1 MYSSGHAIKEVFHLL
16 LLYVAVETVR
26 SDEYRFPRSYGTLS
40 QTGTHA
46 RTSTKSCRGNHQMF
60 FPERKGFYV
69 FAITQD
75 CQAVFARSDQL
86 EQLATAV
93 QVRSRLTYCLPTF
106 VQLHWRAVHGNGRI
120 GLQLL
125 LKRANNQICTLA
137 VEFPSK
143 NALSGYAVFTYSLLS
158 SLNYASCSYMPNS
171 TFQMEP

>member
-69 FAITQD
+69 FAITQVRIE
-75 CQAVFARSDQL
+75 CRVTRNIVL
-86 EQLATAV
+86 EDTTKA
-93 QVRSRLTYCLPTF
+93 
-106 VQLHWRAVHGNGRI
+106 
-120 GLQLL
+120 LL
-125 LKRANNQICTLA
+125 
-137 VEFPSK
+137 
-143 NALSGYAVFTYSLLS
+143 
-158 SLNYASCSYMPNS
+158 
-171 TFQMEP
+171 